1 MLSEVLEVKVRKKK
15 KIGPVTVRRP
25 RLYARTPPI
34 QNLGTCL
41 HKMAR
46 ARVHVHVACP
56 PLFLE
61 FSPTPNFGV
70 KYFCLVDLTAGIELE
85 SFSQQFD

>member
-1 MLSEVLEVKVRKKK
+1 MQEEKQPAAAAHIMITENN

-25 RLYARTPPI
+25 RLYGQTPPI

-41 HKMAR
+41 HKTAR
-46 ARVHVHVACP
+46 ARVYVHVGHVACP

-61 FSPTPNFGV
+61 FFPTPNFAV
-70 KYFCLVDLTAGIELE
+70 
-85 SFSQQFD
+85 